1 MSESMKMKMKMLLMI
16 LGAAFVAAPT
26 CVFAAPIPI
35 TYLPFHITAP
45 GTYVVNANLSYPAQ
59 PTNQNTNAAITIS
72 TSIPGA
78 VILDL
83 KGHTLTGGGYYSLA
97 VGIGSFAGST
107 TANTHSIIIQNGT
120 VQNFGYG
127 VWAEIA
133 GVILTNIEVNSI
145 AFHISQTPNDTSTG
159 VLFSQVSSSTVS
171 NCTFFSADTG
181 IADRQSTG
189 GNTYINNT
197 FNVGGGNCLLVSGQN
212 NGPTVLA
219 NCRFGGPT
227 K

>member
-1 MSESMKMKMKMLLMI
+1 MNTMKKIPLMI
-16 LGAAFVAAPT
+16 LGAAMTAAT
-26 CVFAAPIPI
+26 TGVFAAPIPV

-45 GTYVVNANLSYPAQ
+45 GTYVVTANLSYPAQ

-83 KGHTLTGGGYYSLA
+83 KGHTLTGGGFYSLA
-97 VGIGSFAGST
+97 VGIGIFDGST
-107 TANTHSIIIQNGT
+107 KANTHSITIQNGT

-127 VWAEIA
+127 VWAEIS
-133 GVILTNIEVNSI
+133 GVILTNITVNSI

-159 VLFSQVSSSTVS
+159 ILFSQVSSSTIS
-171 NCTFFSADTG
+171 NCTFFSADNG
-181 IADRQSTG
+181 ITDRASTG
-189 GNTYINNT
+189 GNTYSNNT
-197 FNVGGGNCLLVSGQN
+197 FNLGGGNCLLVSGQN
-212 NGPTVLA
+212 NGPEVLT
-219 NCRFGGPT
+219 NCHFGGPT